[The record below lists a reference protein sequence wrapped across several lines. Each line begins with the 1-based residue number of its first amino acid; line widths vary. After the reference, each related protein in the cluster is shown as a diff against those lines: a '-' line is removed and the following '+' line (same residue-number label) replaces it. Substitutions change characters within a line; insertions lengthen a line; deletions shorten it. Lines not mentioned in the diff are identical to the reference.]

1 MFGCTPLVGRVNGR
15 CLLGEEKCSVP
26 GAECPDGS
34 TVCSCKQGF
43 GVNFHTFT
51 CTGVTSS
58 AVAEEPVNYVALFF
72 VWVSIIALLI
82 VLLIVTA
89 YVYRVSAVHKKCD
102 VMAEFAERRSQIIEL
117 QDQVHTLL
125 EEEQVVRTL
134 SAMSMTS
141 NSRTAVEHQ
150 DQEHT
155 LLEEEQTDTL
165 LKEKEAGTLL

>member
-1 MFGCTPLVGRVNGR
+1 
-15 CLLGEEKCSVP
+15 
-26 GAECPDGS
+26 
-34 TVCSCKQGF
+34 
-43 GVNFHTFT
+43 
-51 CTGVTSS
+51 
-58 AVAEEPVNYVALFF
+58 
-72 VWVSIIALLI
+72 
-82 VLLIVTA
+82 
-89 YVYRVSAVHKKCD
+89 
-102 VMAEFAERRSQIIEL
+102 MAEFAERRSQIIEL